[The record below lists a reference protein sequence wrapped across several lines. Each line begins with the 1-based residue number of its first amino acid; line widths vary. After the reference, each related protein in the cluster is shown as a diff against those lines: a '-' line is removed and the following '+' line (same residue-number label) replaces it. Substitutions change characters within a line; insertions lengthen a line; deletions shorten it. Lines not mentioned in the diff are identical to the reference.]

1 MIKHYALGIDI
12 GGTTTTFGIVAQDG
26 EMLFEEII
34 YTKDYPTAEKMV
46 NAIHKN
52 IQQKHDVQQILG
64 IGIGAPNGNALNGKI
79 EFAPNL
85 LWKGIIPICELF
97 ENKFHK
103 PAILIN
109 DANAAA
115 VGEMMFGAGK
125 DLNNFVTI
133 TLGTGLG
140 SGIIINGNLVEGEH
154 GFAGE
159 FGHIRVIKD
168 GRTCGCGRLGC
179 LETYASSTGVVRTY
193 KEWLADLPADSL
205 LHKVD
210 HISARTIFECAQKGD
225 VFATKIVDYTAE
237 ILGNSLA
244 DFGCFSDPK
253 AYILFGGLAQ
263 SGEYFAKKVKTAME
277 KDILKVLENKIEIRT
292 SELHHRNAAVLGT
305 AATLFWKTI
314 KHA

>member
-12 GGTTTTFGIVAQDG
+12 GGTTTTFGVVAQNGD
-26 EMLFEEII
+26 MLFEEMI
-34 YTKDYPTAEKMV
+34 YTKDYPKASDLV
-46 NAIHKN
+46 DAIYSLISKN
-52 IQQKHDVQQILG
+52 HNTQQILG

-97 ENKFHK
+97 EEKFHK

-115 VGEMMFGAGK
+115 VGEMMFGAAK
-125 DLNNFVTI
+125 DLKNFVTI

-140 SGIIINGNLVEGEH
+140 SGIIIEGQLVEGEH

-159 FGHIRVIKD
+159 FGHIRVVKN
-168 GRTCGCGRLGC
+168 GRNCGCGRLGC
-179 LETYASSTGVVRTY
+179 LETYASSTGVVRTFN
-193 KEWLADLPADSL
+193 EWKSELPEDSL

-210 HISARTIFECAQKGD
+210 HISARTIFESAQTGD
-225 VFATKIVDYTAE
+225 VFAMKIVDYTAE
-237 ILGNSLA
+237 ILGNALA
-244 DFGCFSDPK
+244 DFACFSDPK
-253 AYILFGGLAQ
+253 AFVLFGGLAQ
-263 SGEYFAKKVKTAME
+263 SGEFFAKKVKYSME
-277 KDILKVLENKIEIRT
+277 KNILKVLENKIEIRT

-314 KHA
+314 KHD